1 MLVNASRCGMTAAS
15 PITASPRS
23 TPQAAVLEWSAHE
36 QTTSHELPTPRGAP
50 AGALQE
56 RPDDLGSFFIRRSS
70 LADGVRVSHT
80 DAGRLAALSPGTG
93 LGTFQPAGGARRL
106 CFSSDD
112 RREPYVAERL
122 STMTSWSIL
131 LVDDSDTFRAP
142 IRAALVA
149 KGVRV
154 IEAENG
160 KEGLIRARTERVDLI
175 FSDIHMP
182 IMDGLQMVRELRMLR
197 EYATTP
203 IFVLTSDASGTRAAE
218 GKSAGA
224 TGWVVKPVSPEL
236 LWKIAEKALFGV
248 PVKQAALASLVS
260 GQSGRSGQK

>member
-1 MLVNASRCGMTAAS
+1 
-15 PITASPRS
+15 
-23 TPQAAVLEWSAHE
+23 
-36 QTTSHELPTPRGAP
+36 
-50 AGALQE
+50 
-56 RPDDLGSFFIRRSS
+56 
-70 LADGVRVSHT
+70 
-80 DAGRLAALSPGTG
+80 
-93 LGTFQPAGGARRL
+93 
-106 CFSSDD
+106 
-112 RREPYVAERL
+112 
-122 STMTSWSIL
+122 MTSWSIL